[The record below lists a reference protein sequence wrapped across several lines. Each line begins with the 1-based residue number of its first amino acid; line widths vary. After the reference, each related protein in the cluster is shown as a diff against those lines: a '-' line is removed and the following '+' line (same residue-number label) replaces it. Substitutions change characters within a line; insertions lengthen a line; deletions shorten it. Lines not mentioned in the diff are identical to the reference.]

1 MDQLLQTS
9 SAQGTQVAPK
19 SLYKVIYLGDTNAG
33 KTSCFV
39 RLTGD
44 TFYADASPTLNVD
57 LSRKVI
63 TTSDSH
69 QVSLQLWDTPGQ
81 QIYRNLVRTYYR
93 NAQGVFLCI
102 DLSKQSKLGTKKIAL
117 DLEALESW
125 MTELGQTCTMGD
137 LSFCLLGTKCDLGVD
152 PANEAVI

>member
-9 SAQGTQVAPK
+9 TQGNQGAPK
-19 SLYKVIYLGDTNAG
+19 SQYKVIYLGDTNAG
-33 KTSCFV
+33 KTSCFL

-44 TFYADASPTLNVD
+44 MFYQDASPTLNVD
-57 LSRKVI
+57 LSRKLI
-63 TTSDSH
+63 TTLDNH

-102 DLSKQSKLGTKKIAL
+102 DIGKQSKLGSKKIQA

-125 MTELGQTCTMGD
+125 MTELGQTCTMGE
-137 LSFCLLGTKCDLGVD
+137 LSFLLMGTKSDLGVD
-152 PANEAVI
+152 QANETLI